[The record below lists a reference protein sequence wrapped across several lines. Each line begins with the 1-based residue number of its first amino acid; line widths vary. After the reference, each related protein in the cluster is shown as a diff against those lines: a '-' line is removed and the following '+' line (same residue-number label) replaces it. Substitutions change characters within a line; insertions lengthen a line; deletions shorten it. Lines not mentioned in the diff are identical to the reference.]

1 MKGGDEAIAAAMR
14 AALAALPAGRSLDPT
29 ELARSLAGPD
39 GKVWRLMMT
48 PIRRVA
54 VRLAQGGD
62 ATILRKGKA
71 VDPADFKGVYRIG
84 RQAGQADEMIPE
96 TAPSA

>member
-1 MKGGDEAIAAAMR
+1 MIASETAIEAAMR
-14 AALAALPAGRSLDPT
+14 EQLAGLAAGKSLDPT

-39 GKVWRLMMT
+39 EKVWRLLMT

-54 VRLAQGGD
+54 VRLATSGD
-62 ATILRKGKA
+62 AAILRKGKA

-84 RQAGQADEMIPE
+84 RG
-96 TAPSA
+96 